1 MKKYLTMI
9 LCITVVY
16 SCNNT
21 YRSSDTDEP
30 VSEDSTE
37 VANKKMLSQSAAQSL
52 FSIPDTFQTQHYE
65 KVTLSSFAGKPT
77 VIGMVFTNCGY
88 ACPRLTSDMIGIAEK
103 LKDNKEK
110 VNFVLISFD
119 TERDN
124 PPQLEKFARQMDL
137 DRNWVL
143 LHGNEVS
150 VRTLSVLLDVQYEK
164 DADGNF
170 SHSNLISVLDK
181 NGVLEF
187 QKEGLEADHKET
199 VYSINKLIKQ

>member
-1 MKKYLTMI
+1 MKKYITIL

-21 YRSSDTDEP
+21 YKTSDTDKS
-30 VSEDSTE
+30 VNDSSE
-37 VANKKMLSQSAAQSL
+37 VVKKKLLSQSAAQSL
-52 FSIPDTFQTQHYE
+52 YTIADTFETQHFE
-65 KVTLSSFAGKPT
+65 KVTLASFAGKPT
-77 VIGMVFTNCGY
+77 VVGMVFTNCGY
-88 ACPRLTSDMIGIAEK
+88 ACPRLTSDMKGIAGK

-110 VNFVLISFD
+110 VNFVLITFD
-119 TERDN
+119 TDRDT

-137 DRNWVL
+137 DRNWIL
-143 LHGNEVS
+143 LHGNEIS
-150 VRTLSVLLDVQYEK
+150 VRTLSVLLNVQYEK

-181 NGVLEF
+181 NGVLDF

-199 VYSINKLIKQ
+199 VHRINELIKQ